1 MRSEALK
8 EAQKRYREKNRLKI
22 NEYYKEYEKSNYT
35 KEKSERKK
43 LYYLQNKERI
53 AQRYFE
59 TSVFTGFRKIMKE
72 DYR

>member
-8 EAQKRYREKNRLKI
+8 EAQKRYREKNRAKI

>member
-59 TSVFTGFRKIMKE
+59 SAVFTGFRKIMKE

>member
-8 EAQKRYREKNRLKI
+8 EAQKRYREKNRTKI
-22 NEYYKEYEKSNYT
+22 NEYNKEYMTSHYT
-35 KEKSERKK
+35 KEQSERKK
-43 LYYLQNKERI
+43 KYYLENKERI

-59 TSVFTGFRKIMKE
+59 SAVFTGFRKIMKE

>member
-8 EAQKRYREKNRLKI
+8 EAQKRYREKNRTKI